1 MTRKEFAEKYNV
13 DYNIVVCASRRIK
26 DLSKKQRDVQ
36 FDENQLGLAVCR
48 ELRTKLNRYVEMTGR
63 IQADYDRLRVICW
76 MIAGV

>member
-13 DYNIVVCASRRIK
+13 DYQLVVNASRRIEDSHFGK
-26 DLSKKQRDVQ
+26 NAQ
-36 FDENQLGLAVCR
+36 FDENQLALAVCR
-48 ELRTKLNRYVEMTGR
+48 ELRTKLNRYMEMTGR